1 MSLPAPASISA
12 AIRPAGPPPMMATR
26 MGRGVTAGFKKDF
39 RLLFIQELL
48 VKASISPDAYLN
60 AKKA

>member
-1 MSLPAPASISA
+1 
-12 AIRPAGPPPMMATR
+12 MMATR
-26 MGRGVTAGFKKDF
+26 RGWGVTAGFKKDF

-48 VKASISPDAYLN
+48 AKESIGLDVYLN

>member
-1 MSLPAPASISA
+1 
-12 AIRPAGPPPMMATR
+12 MMATR
-26 MGRGVTAGFKKDF
+26 SGRGVTAGFKKDF

-48 VKASISPDAYLN
+48 VKESIGLDAYLN

>member
-1 MSLPAPASISA
+1 
-12 AIRPAGPPPMMATR
+12 MMATR

-39 RLLFIQELL
+39 RLLCIQELL
-48 VKASISPDAYLN
+48 VDVSIGLDAYLN